1 MAALMQNRRLGE
13 IQVSSAMSWRV
24 HACHPDESV
33 EAAERTMREK
43 QVRRLPIV
51 DDDGCI
57 VGLMSIADIANASK
71 RNGDASDALASE
83 EVSETL
89 AKVSEPRKPSAAA

>member
-1 MAALMQNRRLGE
+1 
-13 IQVSSAMSWRV
+13 
-24 HACHPDESV
+24 
-33 EAAERTMREK
+33 
-43 QVRRLPIV
+43 
-51 DDDGCI
+51 
-57 VGLMSIADIANASK
+57 MSIADIANASK